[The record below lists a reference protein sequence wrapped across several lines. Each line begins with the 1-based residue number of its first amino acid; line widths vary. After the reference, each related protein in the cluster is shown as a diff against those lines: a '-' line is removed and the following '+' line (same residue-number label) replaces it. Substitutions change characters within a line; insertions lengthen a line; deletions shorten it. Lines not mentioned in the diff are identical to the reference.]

1 MTLATL
7 LEGAA
12 TPSPDRAARD
22 FGRRDAR
29 KKIERSTYLRVV
41 ICRLYA
47 VPSTRVPRS
56 SRGKK
61 CSLRQVSKVHIQHMP
76 RRAARR
82 AARAAGR
89 LALLALRLWSHM
101 RGRARIHDR
110 MGGRASPARPQPA
123 RPPRTPAHAWSSW
136 REIGPAFP
144 CSGRPSHCK
153 ALTSAAAPSRC
164 ARSACPV
171 NPSFTLNTTTPAQQ
185 IFCSARPLGCV
196 SATQCRSERPT
207 ALLLLAPED
216 N

>member
-1 MTLATL
+1 MALRWL
-7 LEGAA
+7 R
-12 TPSPDRAARD
+12 PRAN
-22 FGRRDAR
+22 GTRDAR
-29 KKIERSTYLRVV
+29 QARGAQTKPNEVAVLTSRVV
-41 ICRLYA
+41 CRLYLR
-47 VPSTRVPRS
+47 RVPRF
-56 SRGKK
+56 RGK
-61 CSLRQVSKVHIQHMP
+61 CSLRQVSKAHP
-76 RRAARR
+76 GGATRRRAAP
-82 AARAAGR
+82 AAG
-89 LALLALRLWSHM
+89 LGPCARLWSHM

-110 MGGRASPARPQPA
+110 MGRAREPRPQPA

-144 CSGRPSHCK
+144 FSGRPSHCK

>member
-1 MTLATL
+1 
-7 LEGAA
+7 
-12 TPSPDRAARD
+12 
-22 FGRRDAR
+22 
-29 KKIERSTYLRVV
+29 
-41 ICRLYA
+41 
-47 VPSTRVPRS
+47 
-56 SRGKK
+56 
-61 CSLRQVSKVHIQHMP
+61 
-76 RRAARR
+76 
-82 AARAAGR
+82 
-89 LALLALRLWSHM
+89 M

-110 MGGRASPARPQPA
+110 MGRAREPRPQPA

-171 NPSFTLNTTTPAQQ
+171 NPSFTLNTTTPAQR

-216 N
+216 NLWNDLALPQRKKPPFCTSPPRSSVRVRSHRRPLRHPLLRHRGCLNPRHRWRCRLRLREAIPRHLPRHLRHPHHQSNPRSCTPAPRSHNR

>member
-1 MTLATL
+1 MALRWLRPRANGSSRRSA
-7 LEGAA
+7 GA
-12 TPSPDRAARD
+12 RAE
-22 FGRRDAR
+22 AR
-29 KKIERSTYLRVV
+29 KKPNELRSRCTAYLACTRCSR
-41 ICRLYA
+41 CRLYLR
-47 VPSTRVPRS
+47 RVPRF
-56 SRGKK
+56 RGK
-61 CSLRQVSKVHIQHMP
+61 CSLRQVSKAHP
-76 RRAARR
+76 GGATRRRAAP
-82 AARAAGR
+82 AAG
-89 LALLALRLWSHM
+89 LGPCARLWSHM

-110 MGGRASPARPQPA
+110 MGRAREPRPQPA